1 MNRIETQFQLL
12 QSRGEKALVG
22 FLSAGDPSIFRSLEI
37 IRAMCDAGLDVLEL
51 GVPFSDPTADGPV
64 IQRSSARALAGGV
77 SLRTVLDMIAAL
89 RKAIEIPIIV
99 FTYYNPVFV
108 YGTRRFYEDAVRAG
122 ADGVLVVDLSPEES
136 DEMIGQWPGNALC
149 LIRLIAPTTPED
161 RIRQVA
167 GSASGFIY
175 MVSKTGVTGSSG
187 LDAGMVAERVNRVR
201 SATNLPLCV
210 GFGVSTPEDVA
221 AIASVADGVV
231 VGSAFERIIEENIE
245 NRDLAKLM
253 GETVRSLKAQT
264 RTTQPT
270 H

>member
-12 QSRGEKALVG
+12 RSRGEKALVG
-22 FLSAGDPSIFRSLEI
+22 FLSAGDPSVSRSLEI
-37 IRAMCDAGLDVLEL
+37 IRAMCDAGLDILEL

-64 IQRSSARALAGGV
+64 IQRSSARALAGKV
-77 SLRTVLDMIAAL
+77 TLRTVLDMIATL
-89 RKAIEIPIIV
+89 RKDIDIPIIV

-136 DEMIGQWPGNALC
+136 DEMTSQWPGNALC

-187 LDAGMVAERVNRVR
+187 LDTSMVAERVDRIRN
-201 SATNLPLCV
+201 ATDLPLCV

-245 NRDLAKLM
+245 NRDLARLM
-253 GETVRSLKAQT
+253 GETVRSLKA
-264 RTTQPT
+264 RTLPLKSV
-270 H
+270 

>member
-1 MNRIETQFQLL
+1 MNRIETRFQLL
-12 QSRGEKALVG
+12 RSRGEKALVG
-22 FLSAGDPSIFRSLEI
+22 FLSAGDPSISRSLEI
-37 IRAMCDAGLDVLEL
+37 IRAMCDAGLDILEL

-89 RKAIEIPIIV
+89 RKDIEIPIIV

-136 DEMIGQWPGNALC
+136 DEMTGQWPGNALC

-187 LDAGMVAERVNRVR
+187 LDTSMVAERVNRVR